1 MEDFF
6 TFCAVEIDP
15 DWKDSLD
22 DCYCI
27 SIYRLS
33 IGQAIAYEYT
43 GGVVGLSPMV
53 IHVEQFREICG
64 DPLFCELKKHIM
76 KYDELLKYY

>member
-22 DCYCI
+22 DCFCI
-27 SIYRLS
+27 SIYRLY

-43 GGVVGLSPMV
+43 SGVVGLSPMA
-53 IHVEQFREICG
+53 IHVDQFREVCG
-64 DPLFCELKKHIM
+64 DPLFRHLKKQVTA
-76 KYDELLKYY
+76 YYERFKYY